1 MLLMEIITMLNQFI
15 QICIQL
21 RNDGAVAT
29 GCLIDGLI
37 IMVDGS
43 LGQATWLTHDLGDRH
58 LKRDRDHG
66 GCLLRLGDF
75 RRFLRLRPDD
85 TPRSGWQWQQG

>member
-1 MLLMEIITMLNQFI
+1 MLNQFI

-21 RNDGAVAT
+21 RNVGAVAT

-43 LGQATWLTHDLGDRH
+43 LGHAMRLTPDSSDRH
-58 LKRDRDHG
+58 LKPDRDW
-66 GCLLRLGDF
+66 GD
-75 RRFLRLRPDD
+75 RFLPHMGDYRRLLELWYCDM
-85 TPRSGWQWQQG
+85 PRSGWQWQQG